1 MTYMVFVAGTFN
13 VLTDGHK
20 KLLRTAVENTEGFR
34 HLMVFIT
41 RGAWVQKEVPVR
53 DWEWRK
59 DDVLSFLTGECGMR
73 PSCVEIVPISSP
85 CGNPCAMPVPGITDV
100 LVCSS
105 ETRAKA
111 EECISTIP
119 EDRRPRV
126 VVVERDPS
134 MPSSTQIIK
143 TSIQGVPARKRT
155 TRKKEATE

>member
-1 MTYMVFVAGTFN
+1 
-13 VLTDGHK
+13 
-20 KLLRTAVENTEGFR
+20 
-34 HLMVFIT
+34 
-41 RGAWVQKEVPVR
+41 
-53 DWEWRK
+53 
-59 DDVLSFLTGECGMR
+59 MR